1 MSLARQFLREFR
13 PLFRMLEEPLGR
25 APGYAGLPMRSIFD
39 DPFFNSPTHARPAID
54 VSEEGNQYVVEAELP
69 GVKKDNVEVHIGD
82 GGRSVTIEGRI
93 VRRSTAPQTEEGST
107 AATSTEGNPTRSF
120 FLSTAR
126 PAGANRLTA
135 ASNPAVARPDETSN
149 QLSVERTFTGSSSFT
164 RTVWLPRPVDAN
176 KVSAKLT
183 DGILTVRI
191 PKAEEVGT
199 VKVDV
204 D

>member
-25 APGYAGLPMRSIFD
+25 APGYAGLPMRSFFD

-69 GVKKDNVEVHIGD
+69 GVKKDNVEVRIGD
-82 GGRSVTIEGRI
+82 GGRSVTIEGKI
-93 VRRSTAPQTEEGST
+93 VRRSSAPQTEEGST
-107 AATSTEGNPTRSF
+107 AATSTEGNPTRPPLVSA
-120 FLSTAR
+120 AR

-135 ASNPAVARPDETSN
+135 AAAVAKPDETSN

-164 RTVWLPRPVDAN
+164 RTVWLPRPVDPN